1 MSLKRPADLS
11 AEEWALVEGAI
22 ARLRAGVLATTGGL
36 VGGAGLA
43 LATFWLVANG
53 GEPVGPHLGL
63 LANYFPGYT
72 VTGAGVGVGFC
83 YGALSGAV
91 LGGTVGWVYNK
102 VASLRSRSGGDA

>member
-1 MSLKRPADLS
+1 MNPKPPAELS

-22 ARLRAGVLATTGGL
+22 ARLRAGVLAITGAV

-43 LATFWLVANG
+43 LATLWLVILG

-72 VTGAGVGVGFC
+72 VTGPGVAVGFC
-83 YGALSGAV
+83 YGALSGAL
-91 LGGTVGWVYNK
+91 LGGTIGWIYNK
-102 VASLRSRSGGDA
+102 VVSLRMRSSGAP

>member
-1 MSLKRPADLS
+1 MSPKPPAALS
-11 AEEWALVEGAI
+11 PEEWALVEASI

-43 LATFWLVANG
+43 LATLWLVIQG

-72 VTGAGVGVGFC
+72 VTGPGVVVGFV
-83 YGALSGAV
+83 YGALSGAL
-91 LGGTVGWVYNK
+91 LGGTIGWVYNK
-102 VASLRSRSGGDA
+102 VASLRRRPSGDR